1 MAENKNNDASRKRRP
16 VKFTFN
22 ISWIYILL
30 MFGIGWMF
38 FNQGGA
44 NPQKEEWAQVKK
56 QWLAGDIK
64 EVVFIRNEFEGHV
77 TIKPD
82 KLEKFKDDFGGNLPK
97 KSPHYVFLVSGSF
110 NAEEMFEELN
120 AQLPENEQ
128 VKVVIE
134 NHESIWGM
142 LEWLIFP
149 VLLILMWVFMFRGMN
164 RNMGG
169 GAGGPGGIFNVGK
182 ATGKLAEKDS
192 IKVTFKDVAGLYG
205 AKDEIMEIVDFL
217 KNPAKYTAL
226 GGKIPKGAL
235 LVGPPG
241 TGKTLLAKAVAG
253 EADVPFFS
261 ISGSDFVEMFVGVG
275 ASRVRDLFRQAKEKS
290 PCIVFIDEIDAVGRA
305 RSKNGGFSSNDE
317 RENTLN
323 QLLTE
328 MDGFG
333 SNSGVIILA
342 ATNRADILD
351 KALMRAGRFDR
362 QIHVELPDLKER
374 EEIINVHLRGLKL
387 AEDFDIEFLAK
398 HTPGFSGADIANVCN
413 EAALTAARHN
423 KKAIDKQD
431 FLDAVDRIIGG
442 LERKSKII
450 TPQEKKSIAHHEA
463 GHATVSWLLPH
474 ANPLFKVTIVPRGQ
488 ALGAAWY
495 LPEERQ
501 LVTKE
506 QMIDEMCSLIG
517 GRVAE
522 EMITGQPSSGAL
534 NDLERLTK
542 MAYAMVTYYGMS
554 DKIGN
559 MSFYDSTGARGYD
572 LTKPYSEKTAELIDK
587 EVKELIEMIHDRTL
601 KILEDNKEGF
611 LALAAILLE
620 KEVIFAEDLENIF
633 GKRVGS
639 KEEPQQDSKEELM
652 VEPEVES
659 QVEAE

>member
-1 MAENKNNDASRKRRP
+1 MATKNNTPRGRKP
-16 VKFTFN
+16 VKINFG
-22 ISWIYILL
+22 ISWLYIIL
-30 MFGIGWMF
+30 MVGIGWMF
-38 FNQGGA
+38 FNQEGGQ
-44 NPQKEEWAQVKK
+44 PQKIEWDEVK
-56 QWLAGDIK
+56 QLWLADDIK
-64 EVVFIRNEFEGHV
+64 EVTYIRNEYEGHV
-77 TIKPD
+77 TVKPD
-82 KLEKFKDDFGGNLPK
+82 KLDKYSDKFAGNLPK
-97 KSPHYVFLVSGSF
+97 SSPHFVFLVSGSF
-110 NAEEMFEELN
+110 NAEEMFGELN
-120 AQLPENEQ
+120 EQLPSDEK

-134 NHESIWGM
+134 NHESIWGTI
-142 LEWLIFP
+142 EWLIFP
-149 VLLILMWVFMFRGMN
+149 LLLIFMWVFMFRGIGKN
-164 RNMGG
+164 VGG
-169 GAGGPGGIFNVGK
+169 GPGGPGGIFNVGK

-205 AKDEIMEIVDFL
+205 AKDEVMEIVDFL
-217 KNPAKYTAL
+217 KNPKKYTSL

-253 EADVPFFS
+253 EANVPFFS

-275 ASRVRDLFRQAKEKS
+275 ASRVRDLFRQAKEKA

-305 RSKNGGFSSNDE
+305 RSKNAGFSSNDE

-333 SNSGVIILA
+333 TNSGVIILA

-362 QIHVELPDLKER
+362 QIHVDLPDLKER
-374 EEIINVHLRGLKL
+374 EEIFNVHLRGLKL
-387 AEDFDIEFLAK
+387 EDNFDLEFLAK

-413 EAALTAARHN
+413 EAALTAARHD

-442 LERKSKII
+442 LERKNKII
-450 TPQEKKSIAHHEA
+450 TPEEKKSIAHHEA

-501 LVTKE
+501 LVTRE
-506 QMIDEMCSLIG
+506 QMMDEMCSLIG

-522 EMITGQPSSGAL
+522 EIVNGQPSTGAL

-542 MAYAMVTYYGMS
+542 MAYGMVTYYGMS
-554 DKIGN
+554 EKVGN
-559 MSFYDSTGARGYD
+559 LSFYDSTGSRGYD

-587 EVKELIEMIHDRTL
+587 EVKELIESIHDKTL
-601 KILEDNKEGF
+601 EILTQNKEGF
-611 LALAAILLE
+611 MQLAALLLE
-620 KEVIFAEDLENIF
+620 KEVIFADDLEKIF
-633 GKRVGS
+633 GPRAGAQNVAEPA
-639 KEEPQQDSKEELM
+639 EEQ
-652 VEPEVES
+652 VESS
-659 QVEAE
+659 QVESSVEE

>member
-1 MAENKNNDASRKRRP
+1 MAENSNDPRKRKTIKI
-16 VKFTFN
+16 KFNF
-22 ISWIYILL
+22 SWIYFLILL
-30 MFGIGWMF
+30 GIGWMF
-38 FNQGGA
+38 FNQSGA
-44 NPQKEEWAQVKK
+44 NPQKEEWDEVKK

-64 EVVFIRNEFEGHV
+64 EVTFIRNEFEGHI
-77 TIKPD
+77 TMKPD
-82 KLEKFKDDFGGNLPK
+82 RIEKYSDLFGGNIPK
-97 KSPHYVFLVSGSF
+97 KSPHFIFLVSGSF
-110 NAEEMFEELN
+110 NAEEMFGELN
-120 AQLPENEQ
+120 AQLPEDEK

-134 NHESIWGM
+134 NKENFWGIIDWI
-142 LEWLIFP
+142 LFP
-149 VLLILMWVFMFRGMN
+149 LLLILMWVFMFRGVN
-164 RNMGG
+164 KNMGG
-169 GAGGPGGIFNVGK
+169 PGGPGGIFNVGK
-182 ATGKLAEKDS
+182 STGKLAEKND

-205 AKDEIMEIVDFL
+205 AKDEVMEIVDFL
-217 KNPAKYTAL
+217 KNPKKYTAL

-333 SNSGVIILA
+333 TNSGVIILA

-374 EEIINVHLRGLKL
+374 EEIFKVHLRNLKL
-387 AEDFDIEFLAK
+387 ADDFDLEFLAK

-413 EAALTAARHN
+413 EAALTAARKN
-423 KKAIDKQD
+423 KTAIEKQD

-450 TPQEKKSIAHHEA
+450 TPEEKRSIAHHEA

-522 EMITGQPSSGAL
+522 EIVNGQPSTGAL

-542 MAYAMVTYYGMS
+542 MAYGMLTFYGMS
-554 DKIGN
+554 EKVGN
-559 MSFYDSTGARGYD
+559 LSFYDSTGARGYD

-587 EVKELIEMIHDRTL
+587 EVKELIEMIHERT
-601 KILEDNKEGF
+601 KRILSENSEGF
-611 LALAAILLE
+611 MQLAALLLE
-620 KEVIFAEDLENIF
+620 KEVIFADDLERIF
-633 GKRVGS
+633 GPRAGAPAG
-639 KEEPQQDSKEELM
+639 EEIPKDPEEVATESEDT
-652 VEPEVES
+652 VEPAEVD
-659 QVEAE
+659 

>member
-1 MAENKNNDASRKRRP
+1 MAEKNNTPDGKKPIKIRFS
-16 VKFTFN
+16 F
-22 ISWIYILL
+22 SWIYILL
-30 MFGIGWMF
+30 FIGIGWMF
-38 FNQGGA
+38 FNESGA
-44 NPQKEEWAQVKK
+44 NPQKEEWDQVKK

-64 EVVFIRNEFEGHV
+64 EVVFVRNEFEGHV

-82 KLEKFKDDFGGNLPK
+82 RLSRYESEFGGNVPN
-97 KSPHYVFLVSGSF
+97 KSPHFIFLVSGSF
-110 NAEEMFEELN
+110 NAEEMFGELN
-120 AQLPENEQ
+120 EQLPEAEK

-134 NHESIWGM
+134 NHENFWGI

-149 VLLILMWVFMFRGMN
+149 LLLILMWVFMFRGMG

-169 GAGGPGGIFNVGK
+169 GNSGPGGIFNVGK
-182 ATGKLAEKDS
+182 STGKLAEKNS

-205 AKDEIMEIVDFL
+205 AKDEVMEIVDFL
-217 KNPAKYTAL
+217 KNPKKYTAL

-275 ASRVRDLFRQAKEKS
+275 ASRVRDLFRQAKEKA

-305 RSKNGGFSSNDE
+305 RSKNAGFSSNDE

-374 EEIINVHLRGLKL
+374 EEIFNVHLRGLKL
-387 AEDFDIEFLAK
+387 AEDFDLEFLAK

-413 EAALTAARHN
+413 EAALTAARKN
-423 KKAIDKQD
+423 KTAIDKQD
-431 FLDAVDRIIGG
+431 FLDAVDRIVGG

-450 TPQEKKSIAHHEA
+450 TPEEKRSIAHHEA

-501 LVTKE
+501 LVTRE
-506 QMIDEMCSLIG
+506 QLIDEMCSLLG

-522 EMITGQPSSGAL
+522 EIINGQPSTGAL

-554 DKIGN
+554 ENVGTL
-559 MSFYDSTGARGYD
+559 SFYDSTGARGYD

-587 EVKELIEMIHDRTL
+587 EVKDLVNMIHDRTET
-601 KILEDNKEGF
+601 ILRENYEGF
-611 LALAAILLE
+611 SQLAELLLE
-620 KEVIFAEDLENIF
+620 KEVIFADDLERIF
-633 GKRVGS
+633 GPRAGAPAG
-639 KEEPQQDSKEELM
+639 EEIPKDPEET
-652 VEPEVES
+652 VSE
-659 QVEAE
+659 